1 MNHSVDWEAQ
11 KQQYEAQLVII
22 EELRSKQ
29 LEKYIL
35 KHSGLS
41 KDLEQLLERYMQE
54 IRKLLTLPTAPQEQL
69 VLLDT
74 IIEIEYVED
83 GFIDTYCVVAPE
95 EIDPEQGKISLLSP
109 VGSQLLLTPLHEQI
123 ELSTPAG
130 MMTIRVISIK
140 PQVD

>member
-1 MNHSVDWEAQ
+1 MNHSVEWEAQ

-35 KHSGLS
+35 KQSGLS
-41 KDLEQLLERYMQE
+41 KDLELLLERYMQE
-54 IRKLLTLPTAPQEQL
+54 IKKLLNLPAAPKEQHVML
-69 VLLDT
+69 NN

-83 GFIDTYCVVAPE
+83 GFIDIYCIVAPDDV
-95 EIDPEQGKISLLSP
+95 DPEQGKISLLSP
-109 VGSQLLLTPLHEQI
+109 VGSQLLLAHLDKHI

-130 MMTIRVISIK
+130 MMTIRVISIRSQLK
-140 PQVD
+140 